1 MPDLITLILAVGA
14 AARITRLVV
23 ADTITEPLRNA
34 LLPRI
39 ARSRRDRALIARTG
53 EAHPPTGIRAA
64 LVTLLTCHWCT
75 GMWVAAVIT
84 PIALAADGALWFTI
98 PAAILTVAYAIG
110 WLGDNEGG
118 DA

>member
-39 ARSRRDRALIARTG
+39 ARSRRERDRIAQGEPATPPQGLRGALI
-53 EAHPPTGIRAA
+53 
-64 LVTLLTCHWCT
+64 TLLTCHWCA
-75 GMWVAAVIT
+75 GMWISIAIV
-84 PIALAADGALWFTI
+84 ALAYIADGHPLFTW
-98 PAAILTVAYAIG
+98 PAAALTVAYLVGLAA
-110 WLGDNEGG
+110 DQEQ
-118 DA
+118 